1 MLERINSNLD
11 EMAGIKKNPEMV
23 LVHSEIQT
31 KTMPQMP
38 ISGSWNENRLLASAA
53 KIKTTKLLTARNI
66 LRPQISFKVPID
78 NSNATPFEPRLKE
91 KPNSVKPLAILP
103 EYGDDGDVV
112 SYLHPYEI
120 ELTKFEPSDEQL
132 TTGPT
137 TEPVA
142 LEATP
147 LAHVDTE
154 PQLRDMLK
162 ELSTA
167 KEIAID
173 LEHHSYRTFQGIT
186 CLMQI
191 STRSKD
197 YIIDTLALREELHVL
212 NEVFT
217 DPRVLKVF
225 HGADSDVEWLQRDL
239 SLYVVNMFDT
249 HQAAK
254 RLNLARLSLAF
265 LLKQYCRLDVD
276 KTFQLAD
283 WRIR

>member
-11 EMAGIKKNPEMV
+11 EMAGIKKNPQMV

-31 KTMPQMP
+31 KTLPQMP
-38 ISGSWNENRLLASAA
+38 SSGSWNENRLLASAA
-53 KIKTTKLLTARNI
+53 KVKTTKLLTARNI

-78 NSNATPFEPRLKE
+78 NSNGTPFEPRIKS
-91 KPNSVKPLAILP
+91 KPNSLKPLAVLP

-112 SYLHPYEI
+112 SYLHPYEV
-120 ELTKFEPSDEQL
+120 ELTKFEPRPEQVQ
-132 TTGPT
+132 TGAT
-137 TEPVA
+137 TEAAP
-142 LEATP
+142 LDTTP
-147 LAHVDTE
+147 LAYVDTNA
-154 PQLRDMLK
+154 QLQDMLG
-162 ELSTA
+162 ELRGAT
-167 KEIAID
+167 EIAVD

-191 STRSKD
+191 STRTKD
-197 YIIDTLALREELHVL
+197 YIVDTLALRDELHVL

-217 DPRVLKVF
+217 NPRVLKVF